1 MKQPYFVVVL
11 AHSLHGRLRRIH
23 IPQQALYVV
32 LLLAL
37 LGCFSLFGF
46 VSSYLR
52 MTWKVAGYNSLRQ
65 EADSLRQRY
74 DNLQR
79 VFTQTNEQLAA
90 LQLFASEV
98 SNAYGIK
105 RRLEGPADIS
115 GEGRLVPTFSESL
128 EEYNFLKSAKISA
141 FRSTFPRLG
150 QFNVRP
156 SLWPVDGRL
165 LGGFGRR
172 DDPFSGEQ
180 AFHTGVDISVPIG
193 TPVRATADG
202 VVVTAE
208 FAGRYGR
215 LIIVDHGGSVQTYY
229 AHLSRFDVIAGQE
242 VRRGQIIGAAGASGR
257 ASGPHLHY
265 EVRLGGNPVNPYNF
279 LARAATARAVKPDLP
294 F

>member
-46 VSSYLR
+46 VSSYAR
-52 MTWKVAGYNSLRQ
+52 MAWKVAGYNSLRQ
-65 EADSLRQRY
+65 EADSLRERY

-79 VFTQTNEQLAA
+79 VFNQTNQQLAA

-98 SNAYGIK
+98 SSAYGIK
-105 RRLEGPADIS
+105 RKLEGPPEIS
-115 GEGRLVPTFSESL
+115 GEGRLVPTFSESI
-128 EEYNFLKSAKISA
+128 EEYNFLKSAKLSS
-141 FRSTFPRLG
+141 FRSTYQRLG
-150 QFNVRP
+150 QFNRP

-165 LGGFGRR
+165 LGAFGRR

-180 AFHTGVDISVPIG
+180 AFHTGVDISGPTG
-193 TPVRATADG
+193 TPIRAAADG
-202 VVVTAE
+202 VVLGAE
-208 FAGRYGR
+208 FASRYGR
-215 LIIVDHGGSVQTYY
+215 LIVIDHGGSVQTYY

-242 VRRGQIIGAAGASGR
+242 VRRGQIIGALGSSGR

-265 EVRLGGNPVNPYNF
+265 EVRLGGNPVNPYTF
-279 LARAATARAVKPDLP
+279 LARSATARAIKPDLP

>member
-11 AHSLHGRLRRIH
+11 AHSLHGRLRRVH
-23 IPQQALYVV
+23 IPQKALYVV

-65 EADSLRQRY
+65 EADSLRVRY

-79 VFTQTNEQLAA
+79 VFNQTNQQLAA

-105 RRLEGPADIS
+105 RKLEGPPDIS

-128 EEYNFLKSAKISA
+128 EEYNFLRSANLSA
-141 FRSTFPRLG
+141 FRRTYPRLW
-150 QFNVRP
+150 QVNVRP

-165 LGGFGRR
+165 LGAFGRR
-172 DDPFSGEQ
+172 SDPFSGEQ
-180 AFHTGVDISVPIG
+180 AFHAGADISAASG
-193 TPVRATADG
+193 TPVRTAADG
-202 VVVTAE
+202 VVASAE
-208 FAGRYGR
+208 FVSRYGR
-215 LIIVDHGGSVQTYY
+215 LVVVDHGGHVQTFYG
-229 AHLSRFDVIAGQE
+229 HLSRFDVIAGQE
-242 VRRGQIIGAAGASGR
+242 VRRGQIIGAVGSSGR
-257 ASGPHLHY
+257 ATGAHLHY

-279 LARAATARAVKPDLP
+279 LARSSMARSVKPDLP

>member
-79 VFTQTNEQLAA
+79 VFTQTNQQLAA

-128 EEYNFLKSAKISA
+128 EEYNFLKGAKISA
-141 FRSTFPRLG
+141 FRSTFPRLA

-180 AFHTGVDISVPIG
+180 AFHTGVDISVPTG
-193 TPVRATADG
+193 TPVRVAADG
-202 VVVTAE
+202 VVAMAE